1 MNLGDTDLSES
12 RASESFHHKTLGE
25 SFGFDKEN
33 VQKVLSSKKVP
44 NLEVTLVKELYDKS
58 LKDLD

>member
-1 MNLGDTDLSES
+1 VNLGDTDLSES

-33 VQKVLSSKKVP
+33 V
-44 NLEVTLVKELYDKS
+44 
-58 LKDLD
+58 